1 MVKVGTLVLFL
12 TLEEMVS
19 IKIWNASRICV
30 SSLRRGHANLLCIV
44 PILVYVLPKQALGK
58 VFAVLSIPQGSERDE
73 PSQSELM
80 KLGYP
85 SSFTISAW
93 SHMALS

>member
-1 MVKVGTLVLFL
+1 MGNPML
-12 TLEEMVS
+12 MVS
-19 IKIWNASRICV
+19 RTAFQNSENPNSENHC
-30 SSLRRGHANLLCIV
+30 STCPHFSDE
-44 PILVYVLPKQALGK
+44 LGK
-58 VFAVLSIPQGSERDE
+58 VFAVLSIPQGSGRGE

-85 SSFTISAW
+85 ASFTISVW

>member
-1 MVKVGTLVLFL
+1 ML
-12 TLEEMVS
+12 MVS
-19 IKIWNASRICV
+19 RTASQNSENPNPENHC
-30 SSLRRGHANLLCIV
+30 STHPHFSGE
-44 PILVYVLPKQALGK
+44 LGK